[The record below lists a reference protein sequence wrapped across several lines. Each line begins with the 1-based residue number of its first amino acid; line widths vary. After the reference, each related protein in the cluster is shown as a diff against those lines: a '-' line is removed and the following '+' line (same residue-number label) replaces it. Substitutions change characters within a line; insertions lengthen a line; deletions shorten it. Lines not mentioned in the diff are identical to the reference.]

1 MCADDYHCC
10 THWHHLSPEDQSH
23 QFSAMLTLFR
33 SCDPLA
39 ALCWTYSTI
48 RVIGCIIHNLY
59 CIPAYCILN
68 LLQLPLYY
76 ISVDHYAKVENV
88 LYNWL
93 LYVVSSWSWGA
104 GLIVHEHG
112 DDIYT
117 LRKGMFAKR

>member
-1 MCADDYHCC
+1 
-10 THWHHLSPEDQSH
+10 
-23 QFSAMLTLFR
+23 MLTLLR

-39 ALCWTYSTI
+39 ALVWTYSTI

-76 ISVDHYAKVENV
+76 ISVDTYAKVENV

-117 LRKGMFAKR
+117 LRKGMCSGDTMILLTDHFQL